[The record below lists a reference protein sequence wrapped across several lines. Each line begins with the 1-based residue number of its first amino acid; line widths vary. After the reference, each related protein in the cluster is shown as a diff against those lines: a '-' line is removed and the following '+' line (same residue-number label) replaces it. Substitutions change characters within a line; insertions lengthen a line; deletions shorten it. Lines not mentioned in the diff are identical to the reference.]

1 MHKPLPVLFALII
14 IILWSCKVPSSE
26 TATATADSIPA
37 MDSIPPSEDPNNDT
51 AYNGDMQGDFF
62 FNDTSIAI
70 INGDTTFNTGDEDE
84 EDEERMVSIHE
95 PDIDVCGFSD
105 DGKYFAFTQVVPGD
119 PNGGEGSVFI
129 IDVEKNT
136 WAIKPGR
143 VETPDEEV
151 SELLKPVRNSLLA
164 KYGIQYHKK
173 TGKPYNFGKEEPV
186 VMVNGKRWQVI
197 LDVDGLLIDLHMKGP
212 AGQEVSLQ
220 KDKVVP
226 KTRGSVRRYRLH
238 GAYVLSDP
246 GATFAKIAVFVEYD
260 SEIKR
265 DYENYQYYDRKNIV
279 VTGVLK

>member
-1 MHKPLPVLFALII
+1 MHKPLPVLFALA
-14 IILWSCKVPSSE
+14 IILLSCSKPGENSS
-26 TATATADSIPA
+26 AGDSTTVA
-37 MDSIPPSEDPNNDT
+37 QVKADSIPPSEDPNNDT

-70 INGDTTFNTGDEDE
+70 INGDTTFNSDSDDEGEQD
-84 EDEERMVSIHE
+84 DERMVSIHE
-95 PDIDVCGFSD
+95 PAIDVCGFSD
-105 DGKYFAFTQVVPGD
+105 DGKFFAFTQIVPGD

-129 IDVEKNT
+129 VNVEKNT
-136 WAIKPGR
+136 WATKPGR

-164 KYGIQYHKK
+164 KYGIQYHKNV
-173 TGKPYNFGKEEPV
+173 GKPYNFGKEQPV
-186 VMVNGKRWQVI
+186 VTVNGKRWQVI
-197 LDVDGLLIDLHMKGP
+197 FDVDGLLIDLHMKGP
-212 AGQEVSLQ
+212 SGQDISLQ

-238 GAYVLSDP
+238 GAYVLGD
-246 GATFAKIAVFVEYD
+246 KIAVFVEYD